1 MNFKDG
7 VGICCNDLYFL
18 KSWRLWHIVD
28 YFYLLDSFDIN
39 FNYIVFRFLV
49 DASSGPSV
57 FDSASDRNLVRR
69 QIQM

>member
-18 KSWRLWHIVD
+18 KSWRLVA
-28 YFYLLDSFDIN
+28 YFTCWILFDLIIIIISY
-39 FNYIVFRFLV
+39 YIVFGFLV

-57 FDSASDRNLVRR
+57 FDSASDR
-69 QIQM
+69 MP